1 VLKIKKILKNNNGF
15 TLPEIMIVIIVM
27 GILLYMSQPVIG
39 SIFDQLKSDVK
50 TLNQKNEEITMLLQG
65 DSTQEN
71 DNTTNPDTTVE
82 GVELT
87 GQLMVFNPYVP
98 EGYNNVQPE
107 VGYLVEVYQDGEKIT
122 DATTNNEGYY
132 TLDLKPGNYEIPNPY
147 NPEEML
153 SLPVS
158 EGMTTIPRVEYEL
171 TINDFSNYFANGE
184 HYEKN
189 LGKTFQVEEYN
200 LAEWSNIQDI
210 ENAAGMFYNAAN
222 FNQDLS
228 YWGFYSLTDIS
239 AISNMVEGSG
249 LNQINYNRLVEAIYE
264 TNPYGWS
271 INQIDN
277 EIGTPITGVSY
288 TGSF

>member
-1 VLKIKKILKNNNGF
+1 MLKIKKILKNNKGF

-39 SIFDQLKSDVK
+39 SIFDELKSDVK

-82 GVELT
+82 EVELT

-98 EGYNNVQPE
+98 EGYNNVQPK

-158 EGMTTIPRVEYEL
+158 EGMTTIPGVEYEL

-184 HYEKN
+184 NHEED

-249 LNQINYNRLVEAIYE
+249 LNQINYNRLVEAIYG

-277 EIGTPITGVSY
+277 EIGTPITEVSY